1 MVEKTIWL
9 WFSWD
14 CFIALRGFFIIDR
27 LDSWKR
33 QLTAG
38 RDSRVIFTALKTRTK
53 LVVVKHNAILV
64 QIYIVRHKEES
75 TELQDVHHR
84 VFINRHSPL
93 TMFRKVEGCRF
104 GFQLPCKGTCSKYI
118 HSNLQETDFELSVA
132 RLNSRTHSR
141 TYDFFAHR
149 EWLLFHL
156 ANHRNIS
163 FSLDAFFGLSFVC

>member
-1 MVEKTIWL
+1 LKSFKW
-9 WFSWD
+9 
-14 CFIALRGFFIIDR
+14 
-27 LDSWKR
+27 

-38 RDSRVIFTALKTRTK
+38 RDSTLQHNFQINTQLVESYLHFYSGCRFFYRKTFGR
-53 LVVVKHNAILV
+53 
-64 QIYIVRHKEES
+64 
-75 TELQDVHHR
+75 
-84 VFINRHSPL
+84 INFSCRNNTTGFSNQHSPL

-132 RLNSRTHSR
+132 RLNSRTHSIR
-141 TYDFFAHR
+141 VLHSSRVVAFP
-149 EWLLFHL
+149 LV